1 MGKLKELRDHIAKD
15 GGGASAGTYASVAH
29 TTFTPTV
36 IEPEYP
42 GDKKRKKE
50 LLKEWVD
57 KAKRIGAPAE
67 APKESHLTKP
77 AGLSSVKPMAP
88 SEAPGPPPR
97 PGLKWSTG
105 THRWVKDTAGMG
117 GMSVSGEGGAP
128 GQGEEDIIQ
137 QYNDELIAE
146 FHTGDALFH
155 ALVFSEFLKFHGVD
169 AYPISIENN
178 AAVEMVDEQGVSTY
192 VDPVGDNLEPSEGYI
207 NIFPEGNPERY
218 EFKDL
223 PDDHKKELA
232 KTLID
237 ELQNDIMEKG
247 VAPGPPPRPGLQWKP
262 ETSRWIRPESPY
274 TDKVSSYIG
283 MEKFREMTPA
293 LASSAPR
300 GTEAMIKYLVEEIPD
315 NASAF
320 TGMIS
325 WLERYSILSMNGKE
339 TSDEIVDSLYKDANK
354 KEHLIT
360 FNLRKVFE
368 EAHKDPSRLN
378 KVLAIDA
385 FVHFIHDRGSALPQ
399 IFGAIDLKTPKDEMH
414 HESYYRDRVWTN
426 LDDIVQGILDEL
438 ATRANMDPEVK
449 SANESLGKFMAQT
462 RGSAYGKDDLNEWV
476 NQADLTLSEDTLEDI
491 PRKASDTMPDPFS
504 VEFYDWVEKQLK
516 IGGKQIT
523 GVKGT
528 GTQLEANLY
537 SSLLKDCNDFLDKI
551 NPKTPQHEVVH
562 GLGDVIEKW
571 VREQSISMSEAFDKL
586 YKAGFYAG
594 VINTGVKPAMRLA
607 DELAL
612 RLLKTDPN
620 RIGSRIKL
628 FSQDV
633 VLRFNKIISQAYQP
647 TGDFWLSGMMKEMRE
662 VVPAQRYQIERIVR
676 TEVATVSNS
685 GRLLGW
691 SEDPYKYYYDYIWN
705 ATYDNRAKFISLWR
719 ANQNPL
725 TYDEAVFL
733 WEHQSQT
740 FNGKAMNDTFNQRC
754 SLSRTPIDNERKGNR
769 WDNDGTFIAT
779 LSLGF

>member
-1 MGKLKELRDHIAKD
+1 MPRLHNGGYEIDETMG
-15 GGGASAGTYASVAH
+15 Y
-29 TTFTPTV
+29 
-36 IEPEYP
+36 
-42 GDKKRKKE
+42 
-50 LLKEWVD
+50 
-57 KAKRIGAPAE
+57 
-67 APKESHLTKP
+67 APK
-77 AGLSSVKPMAP
+77 V
-88 SEAPGPPPR
+88 
-97 PGLKWSTG
+97 
-105 THRWVKDTAGMG
+105 
-117 GMSVSGEGGAP
+117 
-128 GQGEEDIIQ
+128 
-137 QYNDELIAE
+137 
-146 FHTGDALFH
+146 
-155 ALVFSEFLKFHGVD
+155 
-169 AYPISIENN
+169 
-178 AAVEMVDEQGVSTY
+178 AVE
-192 VDPVGDNLEPSEGYI
+192 
-207 NIFPEGNPERY
+207 
-218 EFKDL
+218 
-223 PDDHKKELA
+223 
-232 KTLID
+232 
-237 ELQNDIMEKG
+237 KG
-247 VAPGPPPRPGLQWKP
+247 IAPGPPPRPGLQWKP

-300 GTEAMIKYLVEEIPD
+300 GTEAMIKYLVEEMPD
-315 NASAF
+315 NASAY

-325 WLERYSILSMNGKE
+325 WLDGYSVLAMHGKE
-339 TSDEIVDSLYKDANK
+339 TPDNIVEDLYVQGEKT
-354 KEHLIT
+354 IT
-360 FNLRKVFE
+360 WFPTKIKKVFA
-368 EAHKDPSRLN
+368 EAKMEPTRLN

-385 FVHFIHDRGSALPQ
+385 LAHFAHDTGSLLPQ
-399 IFGAIDLKTPKDEMH
+399 AFDPLHELPKSDE
-414 HESYYRDRVWTN
+414 EITGKVRGY
-426 LDDIVQGILDEL
+426 LQLGKFVQKILDEL

-476 NQADLTLSEDTLEDI
+476 NQADLTLSEDTLEDN

-633 VLRFNKIISQAYQP
+633 VVRFNKIISQAYQP